1 MTMDDDEP
9 TEEERR
15 EADALARALARGHAP
30 DGAKAVPEDA
40 LGAAAFLRHAKDGG
54 VLPGDKAEAILAD
67 VLARARPPEP
77 RRALR
82 FRIFGALGLAAAAAA
97 AAFLVARAPGPD
109 GATVLPSPPRALLEA
124 QIDAAG
130 GRVATLDALA
140 TETRGYRASVYGAL
154 HDRYGR

>member
-1 MTMDDDEP
+1 MQT
-9 TEEERR
+9 
-15 EADALARALARGHAP
+15 
-30 DGAKAVPEDA
+30 AVDKYA
-40 LGAAAFLRHAKDGG
+40 AAAFLRHAKDGG
-54 VLPGDKAEAILAD
+54 ALGEERAEAILAD

-82 FRIFGALGLAAAAAA
+82 YRIFGVLGLAAAAAA
-97 AAFLVARAPGPD
+97 AAFFVARAPGPD
-109 GATVLPSPPRALLEA
+109 GATPLPPPPRALLEA

-130 GRVATLDALA
+130 GRVASLDALA